1 MCEYDKKEGNL
12 PWRFKDTGQGISP
25 SDLSRIFDRFYQAKQ
40 GSLQG
45 GTGVGLA
52 LARELAELMGGT
64 LTASSIV
71 GKGSTFTLNMPMQVL
86 SPSQQEEVLK
96 QEVKDIVEPSK
107 KIYDAVFA
115 PITIAGE
122 KPRLLVVEDNPDM
135 GKYLVQILEGQY
147 QCVLATDGEEAI
159 KQLKNGRFDCI
170 TSDVMMP
177 NMDGFEL
184 RAAINQNKD
193 WKQIPFLLLTA
204 RYLEADKIKG
214 FQLGIDDYVTKPFS
228 TLELQARIQNLVANK
243 LEREAFAKN
252 EWKDR
257 EEIRS
262 SVGEQLVRQ
271 AEQVVLLNL
280 GDPHFEVAD
289 LAKAVNYS
297 SKQLGRLLKKYTG
310 LSSVNFILEVR
321 LQKARELLEKR
332 LCAAVTE
339 AQIEVGINSNS
350 YFTRKFTERFGK
362 NPSEFL

>member
-1 MCEYDKKEGNL
+1 
-12 PWRFKDTGQGISP
+12 
-25 SDLSRIFDRFYQAKQ
+25 
-40 GSLQG
+40 
-45 GTGVGLA
+45 
-52 LARELAELMGGT
+52 
-64 LTASSIV
+64 
-71 GKGSTFTLNMPMQVL
+71 MQVL

-184 RAAINQNKD
+184 REAINQNQE
-193 WKQIPFLLLTA
+193 WRQIPFLLLTA
-204 RYLEADKIKG
+204 RNLEDDKIRG
-214 FQLGIDDYVTKPFS
+214 FQMGVDDYVTKPFS
-228 TLELQARIQNLVANK
+228 TRELRARIHNLISNK
-243 LEREAFAKN
+243 LERDSFAKA
-252 EWKDR
+252 
-257 EEIRS
+257 EEAE
-262 SVGEQLVRQ
+262 VTAEKLPVLTEAQKLLKQ
-271 AEQVVLLNL
+271 AEAAILERLD
-280 GDPHFEVAD
+280 DPHFGVED
-289 LAKAVNYS
+289 LARAVNYS
-297 SKQLGRLLKKYTG
+297 SRQLSRLLKKYTG

-332 LCAAVTE
+332 LCASVIE
-339 AQIEVGINSNS
+339 AQYEVGISSTS